1 MGSCYKAQETQ
12 LCDNLTGCDGAGEGE
27 TSNREGMCVHIW
39 LIHFIVKQKLVQSC
53 KVIIFQ
59 FLKNVIY

>member
-1 MGSCYKAQETQ
+1 MGRCYKAQEAQ
-12 LCDNLTGCDGAGEGE
+12 LCDNLKGWDGGGEGE
-27 TSNREGMCVHIW
+27 RSNREGICVHIW
-39 LIHFIVKQKLVQSC
+39 LIHFIVQQKLARSC